1 MTKLIQGKPSCK
13 IKIIFFV
20 LCLFL
25 SECVCLSAF
34 FSLPVCVSFNFYGI
48 SLCFIVLFFSTLQF
62 FFFFLSCFSLSLK
75 SEITNIG
82 ACLKRRPLLVSE
94 QKNQFLRS
102 DDDDL
107 QDYNSQCELHFGFGL
122 TS

>member
-1 MTKLIQGKPSCK
+1 
-13 IKIIFFV
+13 
-20 LCLFL
+20 
-25 SECVCLSAF
+25 
-34 FSLPVCVSFNFYGI
+34 
-48 SLCFIVLFFSTLQF
+48 
-62 FFFFLSCFSLSLK
+62 LK